1 MDIALIHAVNT
12 GKMSLAEAQK
22 KDKGATAPKT
32 SKPAKEG
39 DKPQNAESAG
49 K

>member
-12 GKMSLAEAQK
+12 GKMTLEEAQK
-22 KDKGATAPKT
+22 KEKGATAPKT
-32 SKPAKEG
+32 SKDAAKG
-39 DKPQNAESAG
+39 DKSETATPAG

>member
-1 MDIALIHAVNT
+1 MNIALIHAVNT
-12 GKMSLAEAQK
+12 GKMTLAEAQK

-32 SKPAKEG
+32 SEAATKG
-39 DKPQNAESAG
+39 DKSETAAPAG